1 MSVQDWISAG
11 LMAIGTLLLL
21 VAGVGVLRM
30 PDLFLRMSAT
40 SKASSLG
47 AGCLLLAV
55 AVSAGELGVTVR
67 AVLGVAFLFLTTP
80 VASHMI
86 GRAAYLLKVPLFQGM
101 VCDDLKGKYDEKTA
115 SLQGDAP
122 GTGPRP
128 AGAPTAGATPRRR

>member
-1 MSVQDWISAG
+1 MSVQDWLSAL

-21 VAGVGVLRM
+21 IAAVGVLRM

-55 AVSAGELGVTVR
+55 AVSAAEFSVTVR
-67 AVLGVAFLFLTTP
+67 AVLGVAFLFLTAP

-86 GRAAYLLKVPLFQGM
+86 GRAAYLLKVPMFEGM
-101 VCDDLKGKYDEKTA
+101 VCDDLKGKYDARTA
-115 SLQGDAP
+115 TLQGDPPQAP
-122 GTGPRP
+122 
-128 AGAPTAGATPRRR
+128 

>member
-1 MSVQDWISAG
+1 MSAQDWISAG
-11 LMAIGTLLLL
+11 LMGIGTLLLL
-21 VAGVGVLRM
+21 IAGIGVLRM

-80 VASHMI
+80 IASHMI
-86 GRAAYLLKVPLFQGM
+86 GRAAYLLKVPLFDGM
-101 VCDDLKGKYDEKTA
+101 VCDDLEGKYDAQTA
-115 SLQGDAP
+115 SLQSDAP
-122 GTGPRP
+122 AGDRGPSPSR
-128 AGAPTAGATPRRR
+128 

>member
-1 MSVQDWISAG
+1 MSIQDLISAS

-21 VAGVGVLRM
+21 VAGIGVLRM

-55 AVSAGELGVTVR
+55 AVSAGEFGVTVR

-80 VASHMI
+80 IASHMI
-86 GRAAYLLKVPLFQGM
+86 GRAAYLLKVPLFEGM
-101 VCDDLKGKYDEKTA
+101 VCDDLKGKYDTATA
-115 SLQGDAP
+115 SLQGRASAAGNGRDGAATSDA
-122 GTGPRP
+122 T
-128 AGAPTAGATPRRR
+128 RRRR